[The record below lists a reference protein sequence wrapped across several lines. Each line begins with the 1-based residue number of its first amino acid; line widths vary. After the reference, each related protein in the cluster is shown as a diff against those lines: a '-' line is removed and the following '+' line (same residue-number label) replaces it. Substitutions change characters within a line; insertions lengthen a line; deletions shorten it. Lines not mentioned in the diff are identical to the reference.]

1 MTHTATDTATATAS
15 VPADVRALAATLA
28 PATDRDTFAV
38 LDPATDDLVATVA
51 DATVADATVAV
62 DRAAAA
68 FPTWSATPPR
78 RRSEVL
84 HRAFELMLE
93 DAERLAGLI
102 ALENGKALADAR
114 AEVTYAAEFFRWFA
128 EEAVRPD
135 GGYAESPAGG
145 TRTIVTTRPVG
156 VAALVTPWNF
166 PAAMATRK
174 IGPALAA
181 GCTVV
186 LKPAAETPL
195 TALAVADLL
204 VTAGVPDG
212 VVNVVPTTRAAD
224 VVGTWLADRR
234 VRKISFTGSTGVGR
248 NLLGQAAE
256 RVVSSSLEL
265 GGNAPFVVAADAD
278 VTAAVAGALIAKF
291 RNGGQACTAAN
302 RFYVHADVAAE
313 FTARFGAAVEEL
325 GVGGA
330 FEAGTQVGPLVSA
343 RAVDGVRRWV
353 DDAVAA
359 GARVSHQGTA
369 PRCGAFFP
377 PTVLVDVPADAE
389 VLQEEVFGPVA
400 PIITWRDDEELLR
413 AVNGTELGL
422 AAYVYSADLRWAL
435 QLAERVEAG
444 MVGVNRGVVSD
455 PSAPFGGVN
464 QSGIGRE
471 GARDGIRAYTET
483 QYFSVDWSTP

>member
-1 MTHTATDTATATAS
+1 
-15 VPADVRALAATLA
+15 
-28 PATDRDTFAV
+28 
-38 LDPATDDLVATVA
+38 
-51 DATVADATVAV
+51 
-62 DRAAAA
+62 
-68 FPTWSATPPR
+68 
-78 RRSEVL
+78 
-84 HRAFELMLE
+84 
-93 DAERLAGLI
+93 
-102 ALENGKALADAR
+102 
-114 AEVTYAAEFFRWFA
+114 
-128 EEAVRPD
+128 
-135 GGYAESPAGG
+135 
-145 TRTIVTTRPVG
+145 
-156 VAALVTPWNF
+156 
-166 PAAMATRK
+166 
-174 IGPALAA
+174 
-181 GCTVV
+181 
-186 LKPAAETPL
+186 
-195 TALAVADLL
+195 

-256 RVVSSSLEL
+256 RVVSSSMEL

-278 VTAAVAGALIAKF
+278 VTTAVAGALIAKF

-369 PRCGAFFP
+369 PQCGAFFP

-455 PSAPFGGVN
+455 PSAPFGGVK